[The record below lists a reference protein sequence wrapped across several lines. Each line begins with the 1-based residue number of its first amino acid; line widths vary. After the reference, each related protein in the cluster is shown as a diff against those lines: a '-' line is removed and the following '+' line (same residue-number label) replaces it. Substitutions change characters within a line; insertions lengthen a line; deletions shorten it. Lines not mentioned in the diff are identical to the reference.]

1 MMKNFIFL
9 LLAGFCFVS
18 SLVNAHEV
26 RPSFLEIVQQTEDT
40 YRVMWK
46 VPAKGDLRLGLYV
59 EFPDSTKI
67 LNTPT
72 EVFSGG
78 SYIKRLTIQDELGLF
93 DKKITILGLEATLTE
108 ALVRIEHLDGTLQ
121 VERLMPDNPVLT
133 VKRSPTLGEV
143 VSTYFNSGVK
153 HIWGGLDHLL
163 FLVCLLFIAGTGKRI
178 FITVTGF
185 TLAHSLTLVLSALD
199 IVQVAI
205 KPVEVIIALSIAF
218 LATEIIR
225 PKRDSLTWRYPI
237 AVSASFGLL
246 HGFGFAAMLN
256 EIGLPQTEVA
266 GGLLSFNLGVEAG
279 QLAVIAA
286 IILGTKLLMYF
297 QPNFSS
303 QHFEKPAAYCV
314 GSLACYWMIE
324 RMFVIVV

>member
-1 MMKNFIFL
+1 MRNIVFL
-9 LLAGFCFVS
+9 LLASFFFVS
-18 SLVNAHEV
+18 SSANADEI
-26 RPSFLEIVQQTEDT
+26 RPSFLEIVQQSEDT
-40 YRVMWK
+40 YQVMWK

-72 EVFSGG
+72 EVFSGS
-78 SYIKRLTIQDELGLF
+78 SYITRLTIQEESGLY
-93 DKKITILGLEATLTE
+93 DKKITILGLESSLTE
-108 ALVRIEHLDGTLQ
+108 ALVRIEHLDGSLQ
-121 VERLMPDNPVLT
+121 IERLMPYDPKLI
-133 VKRSPTLGEV
+133 VKRSASLSEV
-143 VSTYFNSGVK
+143 VFTYFNFGVK

-185 TLAHSLTLVLSALD
+185 TVAHSLTLVLSALG

-225 PKRDSLTWRYPI
+225 PKKDTLTWRYPI

-286 IILGTKLLMYF
+286 IILGTKLVMYF
-297 QPNFSS
+297 QPKLSS
-303 QHFEKPAAYCV
+303 QHLEKPAAYCV

-324 RMFVIVV
+324 RMAVIIA